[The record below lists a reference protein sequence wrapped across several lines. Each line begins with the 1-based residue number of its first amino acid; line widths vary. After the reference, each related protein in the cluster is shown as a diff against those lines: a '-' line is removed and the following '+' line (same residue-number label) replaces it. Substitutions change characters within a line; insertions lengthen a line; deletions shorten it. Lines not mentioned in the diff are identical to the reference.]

1 MLLTFFQLNRRI
13 LLINL
18 KELLINLFQ
27 LSIVVIVTFFVV
39 TSLLNMKGCNKKPLP
54 MASIDI
60 DKSESKQDGVA
71 TVYSSSGAFDN
82 PILEIPIRDT
92 NGQIVKLPSCNTSVI
107 EAPETKIVLDPRT
120 PINQYD
126 YEWSKRLFV
135 EQKEAIVFVKYIK
148 TQSGRLDVDNLF
160 VMQVIA
166 NRCRTQ
172 KVTFMDYFNSPHINN
187 SESIMIMQY
196 LMYKKPLKYPIKPSK
211 LRQIERTI
219 TFDTN
224 CKEDVQMLLRAY
236 KVANNETEVGVTIPS
251 NIWSF
256 ESFDK
261 SPNKGVHR
269 LSKLYTKIRHRF
281 YYR

>member
-1 MLLTFFQLNRRI
+1 MFLRLNRRI
-13 LLINL
+13 LLTNL
-18 KELLINLFQ
+18 KEYLINLCK
-27 LSIVVIVTFFVV
+27 LSIIATLVFFVV
-39 TSLLNMKGCNKKPLP
+39 TSLLNMKGCNKKPLS
-54 MASIDI
+54 MASIDV
-60 DKSESKQDGVA
+60 DKSECKQDGVA
-71 TVYSSSGAFDN
+71 TIYSISGAFDN

-92 NGQIVKLPSCNTSVI
+92 NGQIIKLPSCNTSVI

-120 PINQYD
+120 PINKYD
-126 YEWSKRLFV
+126 YEWSKRLFL

-172 KVTFMDYFNSPHINN
+172 KISFIEYFNSPHVNN

-256 ESFDK
+256 ESFEK

>member
-1 MLLTFFQLNRRI
+1 MLLMFLRLNRRI
-13 LLINL
+13 LLTNL
-18 KELLINLFQ
+18 REYLINLCK
-27 LSIVVIVTFFVV
+27 LSIVATLVFFVV

-71 TVYSSSGAFDN
+71 TVYFPSGAFNN

-107 EAPETKIVLDPRT
+107 EAPATKIILDPRT

-135 EQKEAIVFVKYIK
+135 EQKEAIVFVKYVK
-148 TQSGRLDVDNLF
+148 TQSGRLNVDNLF

-172 KVTFMDYFNSPHINN
+172 KISFIEYFNNRHVNN

-196 LMYKKPLKYPIKPSK
+196 LMYKKPLRYPIKPSK

-236 KVANNETEVGVTIPS
+236 KVANNETEVGVTLPS
-251 NIWSF
+251 NVWSF